1 MEQTLNAHVVA
12 PSGFFATLRHKIRG
26 SLANR
31 QHRRD
36 IKRLSELPDY
46 LLRDIGCEDL
56 IRYPTGPDP
65 HGF

>member
-12 PSGFFATLRHKIRG
+12 PSGFFATLRHKIRD

-36 IKRLSELPDY
+36 SKRLAELPDY

-56 IRYPTGPDP
+56 IRYLTGPGP
-65 HGF
+65 YGY